1 MRKFESAVFLKNLAL
16 MFDALEE
23 LSDLSLALQK
33 ANISLAIAHRLISRQ
48 IEVFEARKE
57 TQNDDKY
64 AEACKAVQEK
74 CFGGVNISQTGKE
87 KEIHK
92 RQFYQSL
99 CDSMRARMMPN
110 TGKELCS
117 AVSVLDKNNWPAE
130 IDPLYGEQSL
140 RYLCD
145 KFSVS
150 FSEVKICF
158 RDYKDGHDNINGALK
173 KLSNRVNTLPI
184 STAACKRG
192 FSKMNIVCSSL
203 RSQLSIEHM
212 SALLF
217 ISICGRPQHLWQP
230 LPYVKSWMAKN
241 RHHALSNTCPARE
254 AFSQKSSYDKTTESL

>member
-1 MRKFESAVFLKNLAL
+1 MTCDSKERAKFLGFMTKFEGAVFLKNLAL

-74 CFGGVNISQTGKE
+74 RFGGVNISQTGKE

-110 TGKELCS
+110 TEKELRT

-158 RDYKDGHDNINGALK
+158 RNYKDGHDNINGALK

-184 STAACKRG
+184 STAACERG
-192 FSKMNIVCSSL
+192 FSKMNIVSSSL
-203 RSQLSIEHM
+203 RSHLLIEHI

-217 ISICGRPQHLWQP
+217 ISICGPPQHL
-230 LPYVKSWMAKN
+230 
-241 RHHALSNTCPARE
+241 
-254 AFSQKSSYDKTTESL
+254 